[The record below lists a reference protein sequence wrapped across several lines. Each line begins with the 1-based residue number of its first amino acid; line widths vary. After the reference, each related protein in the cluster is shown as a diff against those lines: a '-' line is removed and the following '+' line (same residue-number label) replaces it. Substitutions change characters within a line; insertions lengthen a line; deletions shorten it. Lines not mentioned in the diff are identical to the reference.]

1 MTIGTLEY
9 IHRIMQEDKQ
19 RKQDALE
26 KARKTFREKRDAIEN
41 GEDGDY
47 EYEENE
53 ADAAYNVFAEAR
65 NALQEFEG
73 QEW

>member
-19 RKQDALE
+19 HKQDAHE
-26 KARKTFREKRDAIEN
+26 KARKTLREKRDAVEN

-53 ADAAYNVFAEAR
+53 AYATYNAFAEAR
-65 NALQEFEG
+65 NALQEFEE

>member
-19 RKQDALE
+19 RKSDALAE
-26 KARKTFREKRDAIEN
+26 ARRKLREKREAIEN
-41 GEDGDY
+41 GAKGDDGY
-47 EYEENE
+47 ETDAKDW
-53 ADAAYNVFAEAR
+53 ADREFTKAR
-65 NALQEFEG
+65 DALNEFEA